1 MNEINPKI
9 TANHVTSVTE
19 GQNINQD
26 AFMAILLDH
35 DQNKN
40 TMHKLID

>member
-1 MNEINPKI
+1 MQSIQKI
-9 TANHVTSVTE
+9 AANHVTSVTE